1 MYGTIARLE
10 LKPGMEDAFNQF
22 GEEVNRRT
30 PEGAVASYVYRIDAE
45 PNVLYLVAV
54 FTSKEAY
61 LANAGSPEQ
70 HAQFEK
76 LRALLAADPEWHDGT
91 VIYSQA
97 AQA

>member
-10 LKPGMEDAFNQF
+10 LKPGMEDAFNRF
-22 GEEVNRRT
+22 GEEVSRRT
-30 PEGAVASYVYRIDAE
+30 PEGAVASYVYQMDAE
-45 PNVLYLVAV
+45 PNILYLVAV

-70 HAQFEK
+70 NTQYEQ

-97 AQA
+97 PQA

>member
-1 MYGTIARLE
+1 MYGTIARME
-10 LKPGMEDAFNQF
+10 LKPGMEDAFTRF
-22 GEEVNRRT
+22 GEEVGRRT
-30 PEGAVASYVYRIDAE
+30 PEGAVASYVYRTDSE

-61 LANAGSPEQ
+61 QANASSPEQ
-70 HAQFEK
+70 HAQYEQ

-91 VIYSQA
+91 VIYAQA

>member
-1 MYGTIARLE
+1 MYGTIARME
-10 LKPGMEDAFNQF
+10 LKPGMEDAFNRF
-22 GEEVNRRT
+22 GEEVSRRT
-30 PEGAVASYVYRIDAE
+30 PEGAVASYVYRMDAE

-70 HAQFEK
+70 HAQFEQ